1 MLAGPLFSREAL
13 TAPRQLK
20 HFLIRAG
27 YIAALVVIMYTAG
40 QATFERRII
49 QDVGDL
55 SRFGEFIASIFAL
68 VQLTLVTAA
77 ALLFS
82 AGSVSQEKD
91 RGTLI
96 LLLMT
101 DLRDREL
108 VYGKLL
114 ASLLIVLTLIGV
126 SLPVFAFLLVLG
138 GITLEQ
144 VLWIEAICLASAFA
158 AGAWATLVAYWRE
171 KTFQTLAISVLGGAI
186 FLATVE
192 SLALILGTD
201 TPLGRFFGWLDP
213 YRAMVA
219 VLDPLAAQ
227 PLARIPQ
234 VSALGPVLAL
244 GGLGLL
250 LSLWTVWRV
259 RVWNPSRHVFIAPPE
274 TATEAE
280 AEANTPTAAVRPPRK
295 IWDTPVLW
303 REICTRAYGRKMIFI
318 KLAYCLLAAAV
329 WWSFARPGVDEG
341 LVLGIIG
348 RGGFAFVAI
357 SLLSLLLVHAQAVT
371 SLTNE
376 RDAQTLELLLV
387 TEISAK
393 EFIFGKLGGIL
404 YNTKEAILVPV
415 LFLAASLIQ
424 GNLTLENMIYIL
436 LGFGTLVLFVA
447 MLGLHA
453 GLSFGRSRTAIANS
467 LGTVFFLFIGIF
479 VCMMLIVEARSS
491 FGLQLT
497 PFLVFILGGSLGLWA
512 SLTHRNPSPALTLSA
527 AILPFLTFY
536 AIASFVLDSTLGV
549 ALCVVSAYGFTA
561 FAMLV
566 PAISEFTVAIGR
578 SQMQR

>member
-13 TAPRQLK
+13 TAPRQPK

-55 SRFGEFIASIFAL
+55 SRFGEFIANIFAF

-114 ASLLIVLTLIGV
+114 ASLLTVLTLIGI

-144 VLWIEAICLASAFA
+144 ILWIEAICLASAFA
-158 AGAWATLVAYWRE
+158 AGSWSILVAYWRE
-171 KTFQTLAISVLGGAI
+171 KTFQTLAISVLGAAI
-186 FLATVE
+186 FVGTVE
-192 SLALILGTD
+192 ALSLLLGAETS
-201 TPLGRFFGWLDP
+201 LGRFFGWLDP
-213 YRAMVA
+213 YRSMAA

-227 PLARIPQ
+227 PLARVPQ
-234 VSALGPVLAL
+234 VSAAGPTLAL

-250 LSLWTVWRV
+250 LSLWTVLRV
-259 RVWNPSRHVFIAPPE
+259 RVWNPSRNIFIAAAE
-274 TATEAE
+274 TPAEGEAKP
-280 AEANTPTAAVRPPRK
+280 AAAVRPPRK

-318 KLAYCLLAAAV
+318 KLAYCLLAAAL
-329 WWSFARPGVDEG
+329 WWSFARPGLEEG
-341 LVLGIIG
+341 LVLGIIS
-348 RGGFAFVAI
+348 RNGFAFVAV
-357 SLLSLLLVHAQAVT
+357 SLLSLLLVNAQAVT

-415 LFLAASLIQ
+415 LFLAAALLQ
-424 GNLTLENMIYIL
+424 GDLTLENMIYIL

-453 GLSFGRSRTAIANS
+453 GLSFSRSRTAIANS

-512 SLTHRNPSPALTLSA
+512 SLTHRSPSPALTLA
-527 AILPFLTFY
+527 AAVLPFLTFY

-549 ALCVVSAYGFTA
+549 AACVVAAYGFTA
-561 FAMLV
+561 IAMLI

>member
-13 TAPRQLK
+13 TAPRQPK

-55 SRFGEFIASIFAL
+55 SRFGEFIASIFAF

-114 ASLLIVLTLIGV
+114 ASLLTVLTLIGI

-138 GITLEQ
+138 GITLQ
-144 VLWIEAICLASAFA
+144 QILWIEAICLASAFA
-158 AGAWATLVAYWRE
+158 AGSWSILVAYWRE
-171 KTFQTLAISVLGGAI
+171 KTFQTLAISVLGAAI
-186 FLATVE
+186 FLGTVE
-192 SLALILGTD
+192 ALSLLLGPE
-201 TPLGRFFGWLDP
+201 TPGGKFFGWLDP
-213 YRAMVA
+213 YRAMAA

-227 PLARIPQ
+227 PLARIPE
-234 VSALGPVLAL
+234 VCAAGPTLAL

-250 LSLWTVWRV
+250 LSLWTVLRV
-259 RVWNPSRHVFIAPPE
+259 RVWNPSRNIFIAAAE
-274 TATEAE
+274 TPAEGEAKP
-280 AEANTPTAAVRPPRK
+280 AAAVRPPRK

-318 KLAYCLLAAAV
+318 KLAYCLLAAAL
-329 WWSFARPGVDEG
+329 WWSFARPGLEEG
-341 LVLGIIG
+341 LVLGIIS
-348 RGGFAFVAI
+348 RGGFAFVAV
-357 SLLSLLLVHAQAVT
+357 SLLSLLLVNAQAVT

-415 LFLAASLIQ
+415 LFLAAALLQ
-424 GNLTLENMIYIL
+424 GDLTLENMIYIL

-453 GLSFGRSRTAIANS
+453 GLSFSRSRTAIANS

-512 SLTHRNPSPALTLSA
+512 SLTHRSPSPALTLA
-527 AILPFLTFY
+527 AAVLPFLTFY

-549 ALCVVSAYGFTA
+549 AACVVAAYGFTA
-561 FAMLV
+561 IAMLI

>member
-1 MLAGPLFSREAL
+1 VLAGPLFSREAL
-13 TAPRQLK
+13 TAPRQPK

-55 SRFGEFIASIFAL
+55 SRFGEFIASIFAF

-114 ASLLIVLTLIGV
+114 ASLLTVLTLIGI

-158 AGAWATLVAYWRE
+158 AGSWSILVAYWRE
-171 KTFQTLAISVLGGAI
+171 KTFQTLAISVLGAAI
-186 FLATVE
+186 FVGTVE
-192 SLALILGTD
+192 ALSLLLGPETAI
-201 TPLGRFFGWLDP
+201 GQFFGWLDP
-213 YRAMVA
+213 YRALAA

-227 PLARIPQ
+227 PLARIPR
-234 VSALGPVLAL
+234 VSAAGPSVAL

-250 LSLWTVWRV
+250 LSLWTVMRV
-259 RVWNPSRHVFIAPPE
+259 RVWNPSRNIFIAASE
-274 TATEAE
+274 TPGEADATRLA
-280 AEANTPTAAVRPPRK
+280 PVRPPRK

-303 REICTRAYGRKMIFI
+303 REICTRAYGRKMVFI
-318 KLAYCLLAAAV
+318 KLAYCLLAAAL

-341 LVLGIIG
+341 LVLGIIS
-348 RGGFAFVAI
+348 RGGFAFVAV
-357 SLLSLLLVHAQAVT
+357 SLLSLLLVNAQAVT

-415 LFLAASLIQ
+415 LFLAAALLQ
-424 GNLTLENMIYIL
+424 GDLSLENMVYIL
-436 LGFGTLVLFVA
+436 IGFATLVLFVA

-453 GLSFGRSRTAIANS
+453 GLSFSRSRTAIANS

-491 FGLQLT
+491 FGMQLT

-512 SLTHRNPSPALTLSA
+512 SLTHRRPSPALTFSA
-527 AILPFLTFY
+527 AVLPFLTFY
-536 AIASFVLDSTLGV
+536 AISMFVLDSNLGV
-549 ALCVVSAYGFTA
+549 AVSVFCAYGFTTI
-561 FAMLV
+561 AMLI

-578 SQMQR
+578 SQAER